1 MDNTDR
7 RWMYRRFENG
17 YVIDDYINGVEDFI
31 VFALT
36 HAEYLSSGKI
46 RYCPCNDKK
55 CQNKVF
61 LDPVTV
67 KVHLGRNGFVPKY
80 YNWHLHGEVYIRPN
94 FSNTNQDVPSSSRA
108 PNRSTGTEHIHLPN
122 NFNIYDQ
129 ANFFN
134 TPNDFGFEIPLHYN
148 GEGPQY
154 VDPNSAHVETPNTYI
169 KGLYD
174 LIKSSEK
181 AIWEGN
187 PHGHSLLSVL
197 ARLLKMKQEHNM
209 SERNFDDMCKLMSEL
224 CPTENH
230 MPSSFNSTKKFIK
243 DLGLPVEKIDSCK
256 NNCMIYWGIDSDLT
270 ECKICEHPRYKP
282 SRRRENH
289 NHSKQTPYKRM
300 YYFPITPRLQRLY
313 ASTATASHMRW
324 HHDHHFDGDTMTHP
338 SDSPTWCHFDETHPG
353 FADEI
358 RNVRLGIS
366 TDGFQP
372 FGQTGQQY
380 STWPVIVTPYNL
392 PPWMCMKD
400 EVMFLSVIAPGLSN
414 PKDKLD
420 VFLQPLIAKLRKLWY
435 DGAATYYIHS
445 QSNFTLRAALMW
457 TVSDFPAYTM
467 LSGWSTAGKQACP
480 HCMSKSK
487 AFTLVHSGK
496 TSWFDNHRKF
506 LPDDHPLRR
515 KKNMFIRGR
524 TVYHPA
530 PAIRT
535 GTELINELDN
545 YGFLPSYDVDA
556 KNRNRDICKF
566 AKCGWRRRSILW
578 ELPYWRTNM
587 IRHNLDVIHVE
598 KNVFDNV
605 FNTIMNVPGRTKDNA
620 KSRADLVEMRIRPKL
635 HPDASTSRH
644 PKAGY
649 TLDRGAREVLCRW
662 LKDVRFSNGY
672 ASNMSRCVDMNK
684 LRMFGM
690 KSHDCHVF
698 MQRLIP
704 VAFKELL
711 PKEVWEALTELSL
724 LFSDL
729 TARNIKH
736 SDMM

>member
-17 YVIDDYINGVEDFI
+17 YVTDDYINGVEDFI

-36 HAEYLSSGKI
+36 HAECLSSGKI
-46 RYCPCNDKK
+46 RCPCNDKK

-61 LDPVTV
+61 LDPVIV
-67 KVHLGRNGFVPKY
+67 KVHLGRNGIVPNY

-108 PNRSTGTEHIHLPN
+108 PNRS
-122 NFNIYDQ
+122 
-129 ANFFN
+129 
-134 TPNDFGFEIPLHYN
+134 
-148 GEGPQY
+148 PQY

-224 CPTENH
+224 CPAKNH

-243 DLGLPVEKIDSCK
+243 DLCLPVEKIDSCK
-256 NNCMIYWGIDSDLT
+256 NNCMIYWGTDSDLT

-289 NHSKQTPYKRM
+289 NRSKQTPYKRM

-338 SDSPTWCHFDETHPG
+338 SDSLAWCHFDETHPG

-380 STWPVIVTPYNL
+380 STWPIIVTPYNL

-400 EVMFLSVIAPGLSN
+400 EVMFLFVIAPGPSN

-420 VFLQPLIAKLRKLWY
+420 VFLQPLIAELRKLWY
-435 DGAATYYIHS
+435 DGAATYDIHS

-457 TVSDFPAYTM
+457 T
-467 LSGWSTAGKQACP
+467 WN
-480 HCMSKSK
+480 
-487 AFTLVHSGK
+487 
-496 TSWFDNHRKF
+496 TSWFDNHKKF

-556 KNRNRDICKF
+556 ENRNRDICKF
-566 AKCGWRRRSILW
+566 EKCGWRRRSILW
-578 ELPYWRTNM
+578 ELPYWRTNI
-587 IRHNLDVIHVE
+587 IRHNLDVMHVE

-605 FNTIMNVPGRTKDNA
+605 FNTVMNVPGRTKDNA
-620 KSRADLVEMRIRPKL
+620 KSRADLIEMPIRQPNAKN
-635 HPDASTSRH
+635 S
-644 PKAGY
+644 AG
-649 TLDRGAREVLCRW
+649 LELQFKHQFGVLRQIG
-662 LKDVRFSNGY
+662 V
-672 ASNMSRCVDMNK
+672 
-684 LRMFGM
+684 
-690 KSHDCHVF
+690 
-698 MQRLIP
+698 
-704 VAFKELL
+704 
-711 PKEVWEALTELSL
+711 
-724 LFSDL
+724 
-729 TARNIKH
+729 
-736 SDMM
+736 